1 MKYAVT
7 IKWLDGQVTRATVTK
22 ATLRGFK
29 LSACRGASVTIIKVR
44 A

>member
-1 MKYAVT
+1 MYAVT
-7 IKWLDGQVTRATVTK
+7 IKWSNGSVTRATVTK

-29 LSACRGASVTIIKVR
+29 LSACRDASVTIVKVS